1 MARVNVFLVPDNQDR
16 AIAVVVF
23 VKDWVLRSDSE
34 QANWRK
40 VFAATSPFVG
50 LPLVFA
56 SQKSS
61 GDLALFGDPS
71 LVRQLSNVPAEVLIL
86 GAQQY
91 DIPGV

>member
-1 MARVNVFLVPDNQDR
+1 MASVNVFLVPDNQDR

-23 VKDWVLRSDSE
+23 VEDWVLRSDSA
-34 QANWRK
+34 QATWRR
-40 VFAATSPFVG
+40 VFAVTSPFVG

-61 GDLALFGDPS
+61 GDLALFGDQS
-71 LVRQLSNVPAEVLIL
+71 LVRQLSKVPSEVMVF

>member
-1 MARVNVFLVPDNQDR
+1 MAKVNAFLVPNNQDR

-23 VKDWVLRSDSE
+23 VQDWVLRSDSE
-34 QANWRK
+34 QANWRR
-40 VFAATSPFVG
+40 VFAVTSPFVG

-61 GDLALFGDPS
+61 GDLSLYGDKS
-71 LVRQLSNVPAEVLIL
+71 LVRQLSNVAAEVMIL

>member
-1 MARVNVFLVPDNQDR
+1 MAKVNVFLVPNNQDR

-23 VKDWVLRSDSE
+23 VEDWVLRSDSE
-34 QANWRK
+34 QANWRR
-40 VFAATSPFVG
+40 VFAATTPFIG

-61 GDLALFGDPS
+61 GDLSLFGDQS
-71 LVRQLSNVPAEVLIL
+71 LVRQLSNVSAEVIVL